1 MNKEKVKQLHRN
13 KTKAKVR
20 AKKRQIKRLK
30 SIKKLISKIR
40 LSNPVSNLV
49 SQLKEQKA
57 PSFDKNAYQQNNAN
71 QPKKKALTDGQ
82 FKINKWQPPL
92 DE

>member
-1 MNKEKVKQLHRN
+1 MNKEKAKKLHRN

-30 SIKKLISKIR
+30 SIKKLIFKIKM
-40 LSNPVSNLV
+40 SNPVSNLV
-49 SQLKEQKA
+49 SQLKEQKS
-57 PSFDKNAYQQNNAN
+57 PSFDKNAYQRNSAN
-71 QPKKKALTDGQ
+71 EPKKDKSTDGQ
-82 FKINKWQPPL
+82 FKISKWQPPS